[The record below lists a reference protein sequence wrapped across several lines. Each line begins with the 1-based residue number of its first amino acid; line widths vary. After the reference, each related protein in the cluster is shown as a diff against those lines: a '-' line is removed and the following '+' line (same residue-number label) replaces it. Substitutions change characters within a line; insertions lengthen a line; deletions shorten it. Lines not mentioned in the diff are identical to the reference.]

1 MKKRDLA
8 DGISNGYI
16 DEIYAAGRTA
26 GAFGGKLLGAG
37 GGGFMLFVVPP
48 ENKTKVREKLQRLV
62 HVNFDFEN
70 NGSRVIAFDS
80 DSV

>member
-1 MKKRDLA
+1 
-8 DGISNGYI
+8 
-16 DEIYAAGRTA
+16 
-26 GAFGGKLLGAG
+26 
-37 GGGFMLFVVPP
+37 MLFVVPP